1 MVAGQKATTL
11 RDVLRQ
17 DGLASWF
24 AKGAKWYGTEWYITL
39 LGALILIVVIGF
51 TLLADRLAPF
61 DPEQF
66 VGQSFG
72 TPGSGVQVIVVRG
85 ENTDIDSP
93 ESLVGKTIGVE
104 VNSTAA
110 TQFKAVEGVTLK
122 KQPKV
127 KKAFEDLLE
136 GQVDAV
142 VANESAGQQW
152 VDEHPD
158 ELKIVGQPFG
168 KRFIMGTDN
177 LGRDVFSRILH
188 GADVVLKVALL
199 SAIFSALVGVPLGL
213 LSGFV
218 GGRLDRV
225 VSLIMDS
232 VYSFPGLILAIAMT
246 AMLGPGVLNMAV
258 AISVVY
264 VPTYFRVVRGQTLSV
279 KEDLYVE
286 AARSLVVANL
296 RLVVKIAPGRTILW
310 RYIFP
315 NVIPSIVVVFSMNIA
330 DAILTEAGLSF
341 LGLGIDPS
349 TPDWGYDLSKGRAFL
364 PSGYWWIIT
373 FPGMM
378 IALVTLGFALLGEGL
393 NEILNPRLAE
403 S

>member
-1 MVAGQKATTL
+1 MVAGERATTL

-39 LGALILIVVIGF
+39 FGALILIVVIGF
-51 TLLADRLAPF
+51 TLLATRLAPY

-72 TPGSGVQVIVVRG
+72 EPGSGIQVIVVRSDTTG
-85 ENTDIDSP
+85 IDSP
-93 ESLVGKTIGVE
+93 ESLVGKTVGVE
-104 VNSTAA
+104 VNGTAA
-110 TQFKAVEGVTLK
+110 SQLKEIEGVTLK
-122 KQPKV
+122 KQPVV
-127 KKAFEDLLE
+127 KKAFEGLLD

-142 VANESAGQQW
+142 VADTSVGQQW
-152 VDEHPD
+152 VDEHPN
-158 ELKIVGQPFG
+158 ELKTVGQPFG

-188 GADVVLKVALL
+188 GADVVLKVAFL
-199 SAIFSALVGVPLGL
+199 SAIFSALIGVPLGL
-213 LSGFV
+213 LSGFI
-218 GGRLDRV
+218 GGRLDRL

-232 VYSFPGLILAIAMT
+232 IYSFPGLILAIAMA
-246 AMLGPGVLNMAV
+246 AMLGPGVLNMAI

-279 KEDLYVE
+279 KEELYVE
-286 AARSLVVANL
+286 AARSLGARAASIL
-296 RLVVKIAPGRTILW
+296 RLYV
-310 RYIFP
+310 FP
-315 NVIPSIVVVFSMNIA
+315 NVIPSIVVIFSMNIA

-349 TPDWGYDLSKGRAFL
+349 RPDWGYDLSKGKAFL
-364 PSGYWWIIT
+364 PGGYWWIIT

-378 IALVTLGFALLGEGL
+378 IALVALGFALLGEGL
-393 NEILNPRLAE
+393 NEILNPRLTEA
-403 S
+403 

>member
-1 MVAGQKATTL
+1 MVPEERATTL
-11 RDVLRQ
+11 RDVLRR

-39 LGALILIVVIGF
+39 LGALILIVVIGC
-51 TLLADRLAPF
+51 TLLADGLSPY

-72 TPGSGVQVIVVRG
+72 KPGSGVQAIVVRSD
-85 ENTDIDSP
+85 NTDIDSA
-93 ESLVGKTIGVE
+93 ESLAGKTVGVE
-104 VNSTAA
+104 VISTAV
-110 TQFKAVEGVTLK
+110 TQLKGVEGVTLK
-122 KQPKV
+122 KQPVV
-127 KKAFEDLLE
+127 KRAFQDLLE
-136 GQVDAV
+136 DQVDAV
-142 VANESAGQQW
+142 VANAPTGQQW

-168 KRFIMGTDN
+168 ERFILGTDN

-188 GADVVLKVALL
+188 GADVVLKVAFL

-213 LSGFV
+213 FSGFI
-218 GGRLDRV
+218 GGRLDKV
-225 VSLIMDS
+225 LSLIMDS
-232 VYSFPGLILAIAMT
+232 VYSFPGLILAIAMA

-279 KEDLYVE
+279 KEELYVE
-286 AARSLVVANL
+286 AARSLGARAATIL
-296 RLVVKIAPGRTILW
+296 RLYV
-310 RYIFP
+310 FP

-330 DAILTEAGLSF
+330 DAIITEAGLSF

-349 TPDWGYDLSKGRAFL
+349 MPDWGYDLSKGRAFL
-364 PSGYWWIIT
+364 PGGYWWIIT
-373 FPGMM
+373 FPGLM

-393 NEILNPRLAE
+393 NEILNPQLAE

>member
-1 MVAGQKATTL
+1 
-11 RDVLRQ
+11 
-17 DGLASWF
+17 LASWF

-39 LGALILIVVIGF
+39 VGVLILIVVIGF
-51 TLLADRLAPF
+51 TLLANRLAPY
-61 DPEQF
+61 DPEKF
-66 VGQSFG
+66 VGQTFSK
-72 TPGSGVQVIVVRG
+72 PGSGVQVIVVR
-85 ENTDIDSP
+85 NDSTDVDNP
-93 ESLVGKTIGVE
+93 ESLVGKTVGVE

-110 TQFKAVEGVTLK
+110 SQLKAIEGVTLK
-122 KQPKV
+122 KQPRV
-127 KKAFEDLLE
+127 KKAFKDLLE

-142 VANESAGQQW
+142 VADASVGQQS

-158 ELKIVGQPFG
+158 ELKITGQPFG

-188 GADVVLKVALL
+188 GADIVLKVALL

-213 LSGFV
+213 LSGFI
-218 GGRLDRV
+218 GGRLDKA
-225 VSLIMDS
+225 VSLVMDS
-232 VYSFPGLILAIAMT
+232 VYSFPGLILAIAMA

-264 VPTYFRVVRGQTLSV
+264 VPTYFRVARGQTLSV
-279 KEDLYVE
+279 KEELYVE
-286 AARSLVVANL
+286 AARSLGARAATIL
-296 RLVVKIAPGRTILW
+296 RLYV
-310 RYIFP
+310 FP

-349 TPDWGYDLSKGRAFL
+349 KPDWGYDLSKGKAFL
-364 PSGYWWIIT
+364 PGGYWWIIT

-378 IALVTLGFALLGEGL
+378 IALVTLGFALFGEGL

>member
-1 MVAGQKATTL
+1 
-11 RDVLRQ
+11 
-17 DGLASWF
+17 LASWF

-51 TLLADRLAPF
+51 TLLADRLAPY

-72 TPGSGVQVIVVRG
+72 RPGSGIQVIVVRSD
-85 ENTDIDSP
+85 NTGVDSP

-110 TQFKAVEGVTLK
+110 TQFKAVEGVMLK

-127 KKAFEDLLE
+127 KKAFNDLLE

-142 VANESAGQQW
+142 VANESAGQGW

-168 KRFIMGTDN
+168 KSFIMGTDN

-188 GADVVLKVALL
+188 GADVVLKVAFL

-213 LSGFV
+213 LSGFI
-218 GGRLDRV
+218 GGRLDKV

-286 AARSLVVANL
+286 AARSLGARAATIL
-296 RLVVKIAPGRTILW
+296 RLYV
-310 RYIFP
+310 FP

-349 TPDWGYDLSKGRAFL
+349 VPDWGYDLSKGRAFL
-364 PSGYWWIIT
+364 PGGYWWIIT